1 MEIKTAAYE
10 FTTLKPIPAVVKLND
25 AQIQIVDLPGLI
37 EGATEDAGGG
47 KRLIGIVKN
56 TDGVLFMI
64 DLTKDYSKAEKVYKE
79 LMKADIKKPIIF
91 IGNKIDDPIA
101 KENAPKL
108 NKKFK
113 ELILISTITGE
124 GLEKLRSKIWKVSNL
139 IRVYT
144 EDTGEPLILGKGST
158 IEDLVVGIHKDL
170 LKKFRE
176 AVLIDGPSAKF
187 PNQKVGLTHV
197 LEDRDRIKIIEER
210 R

>member
-101 KENAPKL
+101 KENAP
-108 NKKFK
+108 NFNFNNNWGR
-113 ELILISTITGE
+113 T
-124 GLEKLRSKIWKVSNL
+124 
-139 IRVYT
+139 
-144 EDTGEPLILGKGST
+144 
-158 IEDLVVGIHKDL
+158 
-170 LKKFRE
+170 
-176 AVLIDGPSAKF
+176 
-187 PNQKVGLTHV
+187 
-197 LEDRDRIKIIEER
+197 
-210 R
+210 